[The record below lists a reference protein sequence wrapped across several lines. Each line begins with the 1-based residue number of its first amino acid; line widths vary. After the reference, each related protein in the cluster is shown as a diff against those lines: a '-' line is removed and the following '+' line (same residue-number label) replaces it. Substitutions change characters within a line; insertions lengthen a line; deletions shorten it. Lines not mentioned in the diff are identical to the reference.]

1 MKRKMLAMI
10 VVLTMIVGMVTGCS
24 SAGSGNTVK
33 IAFAGPLT
41 GDMSVD
47 GIDARNGAKLA
58 VEKINEEGGI
68 NGKTVELVEY
78 DDKGDTK
85 EAATVASR
93 ISQDKDTYAV
103 IGHYNSGCSLAATP
117 IYEKAHIISIAFASS
132 ANSLSDAGDYIFR
145 TCNSDDVSAEKCA
158 EIAVK
163 QLGHKKLAIMYE
175 DDDYGKGLADSFEKY
190 TKESGGEVVSVNA
203 YMLGETKDFT
213 SILTKI
219 NQTEAD
225 MIFIAGLYT
234 EAAMIV
240 KQERQV
246 GLDIPCMGSEA
257 LFSVGLIDLG
267 GESVEG
273 FYATAGFST
282 ESKEDYIQEFIA
294 DFTKEFGEAPGTTAA
309 CAYDGVMAAVEA
321 MKGCG
326 ENLTRENVKDQMY
339 QVDINGISGQIS
351 FDENGD
357 CHKDYLVVKV
367 TDGVFKLAE

>member
-1 MKRKMLAMI
+1 MKRRILA
-10 VVLTMIVGMVTGCS
+10 VVIGLTMIAGTITGCGATGES
-24 SAGSGNTVK
+24 STVK

-93 ISQDKDTYAV
+93 ISQDKNTYAV
-103 IGHYNSGCSLAATP
+103 IGHYNSGCSLAAAP
-117 IYEKAHIISIAFASS
+117 IYEKAHVISIAFASS

-190 TKESGGEVVSVNA
+190 TEEAGGEVVSVNA

-219 NQTEAD
+219 NQTDAD

-240 KQERQV
+240 KQEQQV

-257 LFSVGLIDLG
+257 LFSTGLIELG
-267 GESVEG
+267 GEAVEG
-273 FYATAGFST
+273 FYTTAGFST
-282 ESKEDYIQEFIA
+282 ESTEDYIQEFIT
-294 DFTKEFGEAPGTTAA
+294 DFTEEFGEAPGTTAA
-309 CAYDGVMAAVEA
+309 CAYDGVMAAAEA

-326 ENLTRENVKDQMY
+326 EDLTRENVKDQMY
-339 QVDINGISGQIS
+339 SVDIQGISGQIS

-357 CHKDYLVVKV
+357 CHKDYLVVTV
-367 TDGVFKLAE
+367 EDGAFKLAK

>member
-1 MKRKMLAMI
+1 MKKRMLA
-10 VVLTMIVGMVTGCS
+10 VLLGMTMVIGMLTGCGS
-24 SAGSGNTVK
+24 SGSDKTVK

-47 GIDARNGAKLA
+47 GIDARNGAKIA

-93 ISQDKDTYAV
+93 ISQDRDTYAV
-103 IGHYNSGCSLAATP
+103 IGHYNSGCSLAAAP
-117 IYEKAHIISIAFASS
+117 IYEKAHVTAVAFASS
-132 ANSLSDAGDYIFR
+132 ANSLSEAGDYIFR

-158 EIAVK
+158 EIEVN
-163 QLGHKKLAIMYE
+163 QLGHKKLAVMYE
-175 DDDYGKGLADSFEKY
+175 DDDYGKGLADSFQKY
-190 TKESGGEVVSVNA
+190 ATEAGAEVVSVNA

-219 NQTEAD
+219 GQTDAD

-234 EAAMIV
+234 EAAMIA
-240 KQERQV
+240 KQEKQV

-257 LFSVGLIDLG
+257 LFSTGLIDLG
-267 GESVEG
+267 GEAVEG
-273 FYATAGFST
+273 FYTTAGFST
-282 ESKEDYIQEFIA
+282 ESKEDYIQQFIT
-294 DFTKEFGEAPGTTAA
+294 DFTDEFGEAPGTTAA
-309 CAYDGVMAAVEA
+309 CAYDGVMAVAEA
-321 MKGCG
+321 MKACG
-326 ENLTRENVKDQMY
+326 DDFTRENIKDQMY
-339 QVDINGISGQIS
+339 NVDVKGISGEIT

-357 CHKDYLVVKV
+357 CHKDYLVVTV
-367 TDGVFKLAE
+367 QDGAFKLAE